1 MILGM
6 GIDVVDLGGFRAQL
20 ADVASAFVAGTFTPG
35 ERDAAAS
42 RASGDPA
49 RHLAVRFAA
58 KEAFLKALSG
68 PRFGAPPR
76 QRRLDLREI
85 EVISDAWGRPALR
98 LHGAARALLDEGHV
112 VPERTRSDGQCTS
125 YAVEGQTAD
134 AQDVRIVYAD
144 CARETRVVTTID
156 LGRDWPCHC
165 D

>member
-98 LHGAARALLDEGHV
+98 LHGAARALLDEGGAWQAHV
-112 VPERTRSDGQCTS
+112 SLSHDGPF
-125 YAVEGQTAD
+125 AVA
-134 AQDVRIVYAD
+134 
-144 CARETRVVTTID
+144 CVV
-156 LGRDWPCHC
+156 LEAA
-165 D
+165 